1 MTTAIT
7 GWVRRHDPQLVSLHR
22 AVRMAVVVPVALGIG
37 VLISSDPQLGIFA
50 SFGAVAFMLF
60 VDFPGSPSAR
70 WAANLAFWVVG
81 AVEIVIATLFSQVGW
96 LAVVSMTIAAFA
108 ITFAGIVSA
117 AIAAARRAALLAFVL
132 PVTIPAD
139 FDEVGPRLI
148 GWAIAGLLAIPAVM
162 LVWPPRQYDAI
173 RSGTASACRE
183 LGAWLRAL
191 AAADPQASDEGMT
204 RGFAAVN
211 GLRMQFRSA
220 ESRPVGLTTGSRLLS
235 KIVGQLDWMKSNC
248 KELGEQ
254 DPSGWDERT
263 REIVTSCAD
272 ILDASAEEISR
283 ATAPAEDGLEQA
295 LARLEHG
302 RRNAVALVDL
312 GAAHASG
319 TRPATVHE
327 LVYSALQVGSTI
339 LAAASA
345 DRRSLADRLLGR
357 NRPSDVR
364 LPLLA
369 AGAVVARRVN
379 VRSVWLQNSVRTGAG
394 LGLAVLIVQVTH
406 VTHGFWVGLA
416 AMSVLRTT
424 AIGTGANALRA
435 LLGTLLG
442 FAIGAALVVI
452 LGTGPVALWS
462 LLPITLLVAGFAPT
476 AISFAAGQ
484 AAFTVLVV
492 VLFNIVDPVGWTVGE
507 VRIEDVALGSL
518 AGIVCGVLLWPS
530 GAASQ
535 LRTSLGEAYRSAAGA
550 LVAATADAVG
560 RAGDGGEAARREIE
574 RAQAA
579 AGRLDDAFRSFLTE
593 RGSTPQEFD
602 SYTATANVAS
612 KVGVAAQAIE
622 DETVPEQ
629 LPTILAEATETVLRA
644 SREDGAWF
652 DGLAAYMEGSAGR
665 PGPTTSQE
673 IAATVIDQVTVEGAA
688 VADPGNVAGRA
699 LWSVALHLD
708 AVAALQMRVL
718 PHARHVV
725 GDE

>member
-1 MTTAIT
+1 MA
-7 GWVRRHDPQLVSLHR
+7 
-22 AVRMAVVVPVALGIG
+22 AVVPIALGIG
-37 VLISSDPQLGIFA
+37 VAISSDPQLGIFA

-70 WAANLAFWVVG
+70 WAANLGFWIVG
-81 AVEIVIATLFSQVGW
+81 VIEIVIATLVSQIGW
-96 LAVVSMTIAAFA
+96 LAVVSMTVAAFL
-108 ITFAGIVSA
+108 ITFAGIISA

-132 PVTIPAD
+132 PVTIPAGV
-139 FDEVGPRLI
+139 DELGPRLI
-148 GWAIAGLLAIPAVM
+148 GWAIAGALAIPTVM
-162 LVWPPRQYDAI
+162 LIWPPRQYDGI
-173 RSGTASACRE
+173 RSGTATACRE
-183 LGAWLRAL
+183 LAAWLRAL
-191 AAADPQASDEGMT
+191 AAADQTAANDGVA
-204 RGFAAVN
+204 RGFAAVDA
-211 GLRMQFRSA
+211 LRMQFRSA
-220 ESRPVGLTTGSRLLS
+220 ETRPVGLTTGSRMLS

-272 ILDASAEEISR
+272 ILDASA
-283 ATAPAEDGLEQA
+283 AEMSGGTGSTEGDLSQA
-295 LARLEHG
+295 LATLELS

-339 LAAASA
+339 EAATKA
-345 DRRSLADRLLGR
+345 DRRSIIDRLLGR

-364 LPLLA
+364 VPLIA
-369 AGAVVARRVN
+369 AGTVAARRVT

-424 AIGTGANALRA
+424 AIGTGTNALRA

-442 FAIGAALVVI
+442 FGVGAALVVI
-452 LGTGPVALWS
+452 LGTGPVALWT

-535 LRTSLGEAYRSAAGA
+535 LRTSLADAYRSAASA
-550 LVAATADAVG
+550 LVAATTHAIG
-560 RAGDGGEAARREIE
+560 RTDDGGDAARREVE
-574 RAQAA
+574 RAMAA

-602 SYTATANVAS
+602 AYTATANVAS
-612 KVGVAAQAIE
+612 KVGLAAQAIGAE
-622 DETVPEQ
+622 DVPQ
-629 LPTILAEATETVLRA
+629 PLPPLLAGATDTIQTA
-644 SREDGAWF
+644 SREDGGWF
-652 DGLAAYMEGSAGR
+652 DALAGYLEGSSGR
-665 PGPTTSQE
+665 PGSPSSQE
-673 IAATVIDQVTVEGAA
+673 TASTVIDQVTADGRAGA
-688 VADPGNVAGRA
+688 DQGNVAGRA

-708 AVAALQMRVL
+708 AVAALQGRVL
-718 PHARHVV
+718 PHARHLV
-725 GDE
+725 GDD